1 MHCKQTIQRVSN
13 CPGRYYVVGA
23 TRNVSAVAEFEF
35 LFNEI
40 GCMTNLLSF
49 LTTNHPMN
57 HTACHLKHMLS
68 NTRLNTFNRNV
79 VKLQDFF

>member
-1 MHCKQTIQRVSN
+1 MNVKQTIQRVSD
-13 CPGRYYVVGA
+13 CLGRYYVVGA
-23 TRNVSAVAEFEF
+23 TRYANAVAELEF

-40 GCMTNLLSF
+40 GSMTNLLSF

-57 HTACHLKHMLS
+57 HTACHRKHVLS
-68 NTRLNTFNRNV
+68 NTHLNTFNRIV

>member
-13 CPGRYYVVGA
+13 GLGGHYVVGA
-23 TRNVSAVAEFEF
+23 TRDANAVKEFEF

-57 HTACHLKHMLS
+57 HT
-68 NTRLNTFNRNV
+68 
-79 VKLQDFF
+79 